1 MKTKS
6 FEGVFTCIL
15 FLFIAPI
22 TLAQLDTIV
31 VSSGDIITGE
41 IKKMSR
47 GVVTIET
54 PYSDSDFK
62 IEWSKV
68 TSVSSKGTFI
78 VSLKSGERIITTIR
92 TKYSDSLTVELY
104 KDGKGVTVAIADIVF
119 IKGVDEGFIDR
130 LSASIDFGYTLTK
143 ANNLKQFSSRS
154 SLGYLANNWSADAS
168 LDAVR
173 SSQDSVESTSRTDA
187 SATFS
192 YFLWKSWFIYASVN
206 FLQNDEQ
213 KLKLRSTPRV
223 GIGNYITQ
231 TNHLYWSLYIGASW
245 NNENYTDPTIPN
257 RSDAEANIGTELNL
271 FDIGDF
277 RFLTSLSFFKT
288 LNVGSRKRADF
299 KIDMKYDL
307 PLDFY
312 IGLGYTLNYDSQPV
326 EGASESDYV
335 FQTSFGWKL

>member
-1 MKTKS
+1 MNS
-6 FEGVFTCIL
+6 FRKFFICIIA
-15 FLFIAPI
+15 FLVAPI
-22 TLAQLDTIV
+22 TFSQVDTIV
-31 VSSGDIITGE
+31 VSSGDIIVGDM
-41 IKKMSR
+41 KSMSR
-47 GVVTIET
+47 GVVTLET

-62 IEWSKV
+62 IEWAKV
-68 TSVSSKGTFI
+68 TKVNSKGAFI
-78 VSLKSGERIITTIR
+78 VSLESGERIITTIR
-92 TKYSDSLTVELY
+92 TKPSDSSTVMLF
-104 KDGKGVTVAIADIVF
+104 KDGKEVNVAIANIVF

-130 LSASIDFGYTLTK
+130 LSASIDFGFTLTK
-143 ANNLKQFSSRS
+143 ANNLRQFSSRS

-192 YFLWKSWFIYASVN
+192 YFLWKGWFIYASAN

-213 KLKLRSTPRV
+213 KLKLRSTPKV
-223 GIGNYITQ
+223 GIGNYIIQ
-231 TNHLYWSLYIGASW
+231 TNHMYLSLFLGAAW
-245 NNENYTDPTIPN
+245 NNETYTDPTIPN

-277 RFLTSLSFFKT
+277 RFLTSLSVYKT
-288 LNVGSRKRADF
+288 ITDGGRKRADF
-299 KIDMKYDL
+299 KIDLKYDL

-312 IGLGYTLNYDSQPV
+312 IGLGYTLNYDNQPV

-335 FQTSFGWKL
+335 FQTSFGWEL

>member
-1 MKTKS
+1 MKMKP
-6 FEGVFTCIL
+6 FAGVLICIL
-15 FLFIAPI
+15 FLFVAPI
-22 TLAQLDTIV
+22 TLAQSDTIA
-31 VSSGDIITGE
+31 VSSGDIIVGDM
-41 IKKMSR
+41 KSMKR
-47 GVVTIET
+47 GVVTVET

-62 IEWSKV
+62 IEWAKV
-68 TSVSSKGTFI
+68 TRVSSKGAFI
-78 VSLKSGERIITTIR
+78 VSLESGERIITTIR
-92 TKYSDSLTVELY
+92 SKPSDSLTVRLLKNGEEV
-104 KDGKGVTVAIADIVF
+104 KEEIAKIVF

-130 LSASIDFGYTLTK
+130 LSASIDFGLTLTK

-154 SLGYLANNWSADAS
+154 SLGYLADNWSADAT

-173 SSQDSVESTSRTDA
+173 SSQDSIESTSRTDA
-187 SATFS
+187 SGTFS
-192 YFLWKSWFIYASVN
+192 YFLWKGWFVYGSVN

-223 GIGNYITQ
+223 GIGNYIIQ
-231 TNHLYWSLYIGASW
+231 TNNLYWALYIGASW

-277 RFLTSLSFFKT
+277 RFVTSLAVYKSFEE
-288 LNVGSRKRADF
+288 GGRIRADY
-299 KIDMKYDL
+299 KLDLKYDL

-312 IGLGYTLNYDSQPV
+312 IGLGYTLNYDNQPV

-335 FQTSFGWKL
+335 FQTSLGWEL